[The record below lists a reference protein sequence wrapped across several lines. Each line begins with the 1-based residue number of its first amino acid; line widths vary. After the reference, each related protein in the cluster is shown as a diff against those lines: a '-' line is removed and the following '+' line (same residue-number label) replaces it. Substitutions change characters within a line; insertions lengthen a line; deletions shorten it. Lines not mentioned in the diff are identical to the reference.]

1 MTIKAEPLTAV
12 LADIAR
18 RFEVLDV
25 AYLND
30 FIGPCQPSFYAG
42 IQQALQPKK
51 TRYTKNEY

>member
-1 MTIKAEPLTAV
+1 MTIKAEPLIAV

-51 TRYTKNEY
+51 KQVHKK